1 MYNGMEIAAVIAAA
15 GKGSRMGGPVP
26 KQYLKIGGVP
36 VLLRTLEVFSKIDE
50 IDHIVIVAGEAHV
63 AYCESLIGEAGLG
76 GKVRAVVKGG
86 SQRQDSVYNALQAV
100 ARRCPDAEYVLI
112 HDGARPFVDD
122 AVVGDVLRTAV
133 DKGAAVACVAMK
145 DSIRELD
152 GAASRSVDR
161 SRYFSVQTPQGFK
174 LSYIMDAYDR
184 ALREGFYGTD
194 DAVLAERAGY
204 PVQIVKGSYGNIKI
218 TTREDLP
225 MESRVGT
232 GFDVHAFAQDR
243 ELILGG
249 VRIPYEKGL
258 AGHSDADV
266 LTHALMDALLG
277 AAALGDIGRHFPDT
291 DERYAGISSMILLE
305 RVREL
310 LAENFYSIGNAD
322 VTVIAQA
329 PKISPYVEEMRSNI
343 AKALRLEKSRIN
355 IKGTTTERL
364 GFAGRK
370 EGIAAEAVC
379 SIYR

>member
-1 MYNGMEIAAVIAAA
+1 M
-15 GKGSRMGGPVP
+15 
-26 KQYLKIGGVP
+26 
-36 VLLRTLEVFSKIDE
+36 
-50 IDHIVIVAGEAHV
+50 
-63 AYCESLIGEAGLG
+63 AYCESLIGEAGLS

-122 AVVGDVLRTAV
+122 AVVGNVLRTAV

-145 DSIRELD
+145 DSLRELE

-204 PVQIVKGSYGNIKI
+204 LVQIVKGSYGNIKI